1 MLQGIQTVAK
11 RERHSIENHYVSHD
25 ANIILL
31 EGSQKKNIFKNILKN
46 NEVCSKIHLW
56 LEQIWDWRS
65 KGKKAEQG
73 ERQRAPV
80 SYQTK
85 LYLPR

>member
-46 NEVCSKIHLW
+46 NEVCSKIHL
-56 LEQIWDWRS
+56 L
-65 KGKKAEQG
+65 
-73 ERQRAPV
+73 
-80 SYQTK
+80 
-85 LYLPR
+85 L